1 MNLQQLQEA
10 KKVAGLIVGYLNNDL
25 SDIQRN
31 ELDEWLLES
40 TDNMELFE
48 KLTDE
53 NNMQESMEWFRNLDE
68 EIALKKVQAK
78 IESGKKL
85 GIKSFYWIAAASLLI
100 GFGYLFYSNNIEIKN
115 EHSDENIVKEKP
127 VVPGSKN
134 AVLITAT
141 GEHIELGS
149 SAGNYIN
156 LDSKNVV
163 LDKSG
168 KLLYDK
174 QITSS
179 INKVRTPAGCQY
191 QIILSDG
198 SKVWMNTSSEL
209 KFPTSFNENDRS
221 VELAGEA
228 YFEIKKNLNKPFYVK
243 FKKGVILVTGTSF
256 NVQNYSNDSI
266 ERITLLEGGI
276 KLIAGND
283 SVAMKPDQESTIA
296 PGGQI
301 SVREKTAATESIA
314 WTKGLFSFNKASM
327 KEVMSLVSRW
337 YDIQVNYESI
347 PSKQFTGNIPM
358 KSTLET
364 VLKMLELSGDVHFS
378 LSGKTVTVRP

>member
-209 KFPTSFNENDRS
+209 KFPTSFNENYRS
-221 VELAGEA
+221 VALAG
-228 YFEIKKNLNKPFYVK
+228 
-243 FKKGVILVTGTSF
+243 
-256 NVQNYSNDSI
+256 
-266 ERITLLEGGI
+266 
-276 KLIAGND
+276 
-283 SVAMKPDQESTIA
+283 
-296 PGGQI
+296 
-301 SVREKTAATESIA
+301 
-314 WTKGLFSFNKASM
+314 
-327 KEVMSLVSRW
+327 
-337 YDIQVNYESI
+337 
-347 PSKQFTGNIPM
+347 
-358 KSTLET
+358 
-364 VLKMLELSGDVHFS
+364 
-378 LSGKTVTVRP
+378 